1 MNMRILIV
9 EDETLVALALEDV
22 LRERGHDVIA
32 IADDIATAR
41 SAASLKPDIALVD
54 LNLRDG
60 PTGAAIGR
68 QLAAAHGVTV
78 VYLTANP
85 EGVGGRS
92 GALGVITKPC
102 DDEDIAR
109 VVDFAARRRRGEL
122 HLSPP
127 EPLRLVG

>member
-1 MNMRILIV
+1 MSMRILIV
-9 EDETLVALALEDV
+9 EDETLVAMALEDV
-22 LRERGHDVIA
+22 LRERGHDVVA
-32 IADDIATAR
+32 IADDRETAQ
-41 SAASLKPDIALVD
+41 SAAALNPDIALVD

-60 PTGAAIGR
+60 PTGAEIGR
-68 QLAAAHGVTV
+68 ELAAAHGVTV

-85 EGVGGRS
+85 EGVGRRS

-109 VVDFAARRRRGEL
+109 VVDFAVRRRRGEL
-122 HLSPP
+122 HLAPP